1 MRSVLSQGGITFFYC
16 RNLFS
21 TSGYLTSKAFVIQ
34 GTRSVLAF
42 AEAERVHLAESLGL
56 EPRHRFTD
64 YWPLSKRLPYQLG
77 LRLHNVVRRISL
89 YATTLILLAAN
100 SNERLAEREGLE
112 PSRQAS

>member
-1 MRSVLSQGGITFFYC
+1 MGI
-16 RNLFS
+16 
-21 TSGYLTSKAFVIQ
+21 
-34 GTRSVLAF
+34 
-42 AEAERVHLAESLGL
+42 AESLGL

-89 YATTLILLAAN
+89 YATTLILLVAN

>member
-1 MRSVLSQGGITFFYC
+1 MRSILSQGGITFYC

-42 AEAERVHLAESLGL
+42 AEAERVCLAESLGL

-77 LRLHNVVRRISL
+77 LRLHKMSFT
-89 YATTLILLAAN
+89 ALAFA
-100 SNERLAEREGLE
+100 
-112 PSRQAS
+112 Q